1 MTDFI
6 LDNSVAMRWCFDSG
20 NHVYANGIL
29 QQLESASDVA
39 FVPVLW
45 RYEVSSVLARAE
57 IKGILPA
64 QKAMDFLKSLAALDI
79 RTDDESARR
88 VLTDVHRLAVQ
99 YRLTSYDA
107 AYLELALRRDL
118 PLATLD
124 VELQGGMQGRRH
136 CSSMMCGPNI

>member
-1 MTDFI
+1 
-6 LDNSVAMRWCFDSG
+6 MRWCFDSG
-20 NHVYANGIL
+20 NHAYADAVL
-29 QQLESASDVA
+29 QQLETTSDTA

-57 IKGILPA
+57 IKEMLSA
-64 QKAMDFLKSLAALDI
+64 QKAGDFLKSLAALDI

-107 AYLELALRRDL
+107 AYLELALRRNL
-118 PLATLD
+118 PIATLD
-124 VELQGGMQGRRH
+124 VELRNACAAAGVTIET
-136 CSSMMCGPNI
+136 SA

>member
-1 MTDFI
+1 
-6 LDNSVAMRWCFDSG
+6 MRWCFDSD
-20 NHVYANGIL
+20 NHAYADAVL
-29 QQLESASDVA
+29 QQLETTSDTA

-57 IKGILPA
+57 IKETLSA
-64 QKAMDFLKSLAALDI
+64 QRAGDFLKSLAALDI

-107 AYLELALRRDL
+107 AYLELALRRNF
-118 PLATLD
+118 PIATLD
-124 VELQGGMQGRRH
+124 VELRNACAAAGI
-136 CSSMMCGPNI
+136 SVETPA